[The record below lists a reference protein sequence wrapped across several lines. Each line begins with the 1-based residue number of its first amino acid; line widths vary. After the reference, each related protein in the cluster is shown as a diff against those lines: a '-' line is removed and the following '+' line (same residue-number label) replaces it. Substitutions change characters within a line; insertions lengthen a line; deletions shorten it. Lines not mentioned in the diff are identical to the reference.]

1 MQTLWRTL
9 GYALRQFRRSPA
21 ITLTAVLT
29 LALGIG
35 PATAVYAVFRQV
47 LLREM
52 PVHNPGELV
61 LLRDQSAFNTGW
73 TSTHGGSVENYFA
86 YPAIEALR
94 KVEPLLAGEAPAQV
108 TLLSGSTAERVNA
121 QLVTGNYFNVLGTR
135 PLLGRLLNEQ
145 DDRLHAGNPVA
156 VLSASYWKSAFGA
169 SPAVLNRVV
178 LLNGQPYTVVGVA
191 ADASLMDARPAA
203 VFAPLATHVA
213 LKVGQPDSLEDPFA
227 RFILAIGRIPS
238 GQARPAA
245 AALNTAWWNWRRD
258 VLAARGNK
266 ISDKR
271 GWMRTHLAVESGARG
286 VSVLA
291 QNFGTPVMALQ
302 AMTALLLVVCCA
314 NLANLLLAQAA
325 RQRGQQAVRLALGAS
340 RARLTAEAM
349 AQACLLGCGGAALG
363 LPLGWACLRL
373 LAHSLAAES
382 STRLAVEAPF
392 AWPVVLFAVGAGI
405 VTSVLFSAGPAAA
418 AARVQP
424 ADVLRRASGV
434 VGGSA
439 ARLQR
444 VLVSGAIAFSFLL
457 LLASALVGWNLWKQS
472 TAQLGFSTKNL
483 LTFRVDESSVGGT
496 PARVD
501 QVYSELLNE
510 AQQHGGV
517 VSAAYSEMGLLAGNE
532 MSANLSI
539 EGRANRLN
547 DPSGQKDYI
556 SPDFFRTLGIPLLR
570 GRSFSDSDRAGSE
583 QVAIVNEKFVQ
594 TFFDGDAARAIGAH
608 FDFGAG
614 DHMRYE
620 KRIVGVIPSTY
631 TDSPAQAPKV
641 PLVYMPYKQQYT
653 PNLPPT
659 AQFAAIFY
667 IRTAGDPARLAGD
680 MRAIVHRIDPKLPVL
695 DLRTMQEQWSADIA
709 DTRLLAL
716 LSSAL
721 GALSALLAAVGLYGV
736 LSYQVATRTR
746 EIGLRI
752 AVGASRARVVT
763 LVLKQMLRLT
773 VWGLGW
779 GGVLAWCCARLLHSQ
794 IADLVAAPVLLYIA
808 AGLLL
813 LLTAAAAALAP
824 ATRAAHID
832 PIEALRA
839 ECT

>member
-1 MQTLWRTL
+1 MQPLSKIVR
-9 GYALRQFRRSPA
+9 YALRQLRRYPA
-21 ITLTAVLT
+21 LTLTAVLT

-52 PVHNPGELV
+52 PVPNPGELV
-61 LLRDQSAFNTGW
+61 LLADQSAYSTGW
-73 TSTHGGSVENYFA
+73 ISTHGGSAENYFA

-94 KVEPLLAGEAPAQV
+94 KVEPLLAGEAPASV

-121 QLVTGNYFNVLGTR
+121 QLVTGNYFTVLGTR
-135 PLLGRLLNEQ
+135 PMLGRLLNEQ

-156 VLSASYWKSAFGA
+156 VLSESYWQSAFGA

-178 LLNGQPYTVVGVA
+178 LLNGRPYTVVGVA
-191 ADASLMDARPAA
+191 AHASLMDARPAA

-238 GQARPAA
+238 SQARPTVAA
-245 AALNTAWWNWRRD
+245 AMNTEWWNWRRD
-258 VLAARGNK
+258 VLATRGSK

-291 QNFGTPVMALQ
+291 QNFGTPVIALQ

-314 NLANLLLAQAA
+314 NLANLLLAQST

-349 AQACLLGCGGAALG
+349 AQACLLGCGGVALG

-373 LAHSLAAES
+373 LGHSIAAEN
-382 STRLAVEAPF
+382 STRFAVEAPF
-392 AWPVVLFAVGAGI
+392 AWPVVLFAAAAGI
-405 VTSVLFSAGPAAA
+405 VTSLLFSVGPAAA
-418 AARVQP
+418 ASRVQP
-424 ADVLRRASGV
+424 ADVLRRSGGV
-434 VGGSA
+434 VGGA
-439 ARLQR
+439 AGRLQR
-444 VLVSGAIAFSFLL
+444 ALVSGAIAFSFLL

-483 LTFRVDESSVGGT
+483 LTFRVDESSVGAT

-501 QVYSELLNE
+501 QVYSELLSE

-517 VSAAYSEMGLLAGNE
+517 VSAAYSEDGLLAGNDWSE
-532 MSANLSI
+532 DLSI
-539 EGRANRLN
+539 AGRANRPG
-547 DPSGQKDYI
+547 DPEAGVDYI
-556 SPDFFRTLGIPLLR
+556 SPDFFSTLGIPLLR
-570 GRSFSDSDRAGSE
+570 GSSFTEDDRAGSE
-583 QVAIVNEKFVQ
+583 QVAIVSERFVQ
-594 TFFDGDAARAIGAH
+594 TYFGGDAARAVGAH
-608 FDFGAG
+608 FGFGTG

-631 TDSPAQAPKV
+631 TYSTAQAPTQ
-641 PLVYMPYKQQYT
+641 PFVYMPYEQQYT
-653 PNLPPT
+653 PDLSPSTKLP
-659 AQFAAIFY
+659 AIFY
-667 IRTAGDPARLAGD
+667 IRTQGDPTRLAAD
-680 MRAIVHRIDPKLPVL
+680 VRAMVRRIDPKLPVL

-716 LSSAL
+716 LASAL

-752 AVGASRARVVT
+752 AVGASRARVIG
-763 LVLKQMLRLT
+763 LVLRQMARLT

-779 GGVLAWCCARLLHSQ
+779 GGVLAWSCSRLLHAE
-794 IADLVAAPVLLYIA
+794 IADLLAAPLVLYA
-808 AGLLL
+808 AAALLL
-813 LLTAAAAALAP
+813 FLTAVIAALAP

-839 ECT
+839 E